1 MQASCSLFQQN
12 LKNRVD
18 ELPTKDDL
26 NNLDIY
32 VKWPQLEEALNARR
46 SRAPSAKSRASTP
59 KARTP
64 TPPPPRMSSPPH
76 PSPEALEALRQIG
89 ELMDRHEMLIEQVDA
104 LEVCK
109 YLYLIYKYSVQWKY
123 FPKHLILEMIT
134 FALFIIQMYLQ
145 QHNVLEMLFKQ

>member
-1 MQASCSLFQQN
+1 MHFSRKILYSTCLVYNLLCPLFQQN
-12 LKNRVD
+12 LKKQVD

-46 SRAPSAKSRASTP
+46 SRTPSAKSRASTP

-64 TPPPPRMSSPPH
+64 TPPPPRTPSPPH

-89 ELMDRHEMLIEQVDA
+89 ELMDKHEVLTEQVDA
-104 LEVCK
+104 LEVCE
-109 YLYLIYKYSVQWKY
+109 YPYS
-123 FPKHLILEMIT
+123 
-134 FALFIIQMYLQ
+134 
-145 QHNVLEMLFKQ
+145 